1 MSDQNATE
9 ALAGLI
15 QWLRERHDRIM
26 AVEAEA
32 LRLLEAGDTPGH
44 NAKMREKAE
53 LLAALGE
60 DAKPLLAGLPGE
72 LRFNLALAL
81 ERFSGSARNAL
92 GLNSVFY
99 MSALLYPEEY
109 IVPVLSA
116 DLGHIYTNSGYIY
129 AFMIAYKTMVFN
141 SCYYVRAVKAR
152 YF

>member
-1 MSDQNATE
+1 MSDQNAAE

-26 AVEAEA
+26 TVEAEA
-32 LRLLEAGDTPGH
+32 LRLLESGDTPGH

-53 LLAALGE
+53 MLAALGE

-72 LRFNLALAL
+72 LSFNLALAL

-99 MSALLYPEEY
+99 MSALLYPEDFAR
-109 IVPVLSA
+109 I
-116 DLGHIYTNSGYIY
+116 
-129 AFMIAYKTMVFN
+129 
-141 SCYYVRAVKAR
+141 RAVVYPEDHKQGEPDDLTVCIDR
-152 YF
+152 MEREGENFS